1 MMTVNGKP
9 IGFFYSTRA
18 VIALAPLCPEGDPN
32 RLHECFLEKDY
43 QKRAE
48 FAARFLAILA
58 NAYEASAV
66 REDPTHVPV
75 HWDPEEFLDDIS
87 AQEAMELETMA
98 VQAYLEQRKVTVLT
112 EPKKPSAGAR
122 RAKKSN

>member
-1 MMTVNGKP
+1 MTVNGKP

-18 VIALAPLCPEGDPN
+18 VMQLAPLCPEGDPN

-48 FAARFLAILA
+48 FSARFLAILA
-58 NAYEASAV
+58 NCYEASAV
-66 REDPTHVPV
+66 REDPTHKPV

-87 AQEAMELETMA
+87 AAEATKLENMA
-98 VQAYLEQRKVTVLT
+98 VTAYLEQRKVTVLT
-112 EPKKPSAGAR
+112 EPKKPSADAGAE
-122 RAKKSN
+122 KK

>member
-1 MMTVNGKP
+1 MTVNGKP

-18 VIALAPLCPEGDPN
+18 VMWLAPYCPDGDPN
-32 RLHECFLEKDY
+32 RLHERFLEEDY

-48 FAARFLAILA
+48 FSARFLAILA

-66 REDPTHVPV
+66 REDPTHVAV

-87 AQEAMELETMA
+87 AAEATELENMA
-98 VQAYLEQRKVTVLT
+98 IASYMEHRKVTVLT
-112 EPKKPSAGAR
+112 EPKKPNADAGAE
-122 RAKKSN
+122 KK

>member
-1 MMTVNGKP
+1 MTVNGKP

-18 VIALAPLCPEGDPN
+18 VMALAPLCPEGDPN

-48 FAARFLAILA
+48 FSARFLAILA
-58 NAYEASAV
+58 NAFEASAV

-75 HWDPEEFLDDIS
+75 HWDPEEFLDDID
-87 AQEAMELETMA
+87 ATQAAELETMA
-98 VQAYLEQRKVTVLT
+98 VQAYLEHRKVTVLT
-112 EPKKPSAGAR
+112 EPKKPNADAGTE
-122 RAKKSN
+122 KK

>member
-1 MMTVNGKP
+1 MTVNGKE
-9 IGFFYSTRA
+9 IGFYFSTRA
-18 VIALAPLCPEGDPN
+18 MMWLAPYCPDGDPN
-32 RLHECFLEKDY
+32 RLHECFLETDY

-48 FAARFLAILA
+48 FTARFLAILA

-66 REDPTHVPV
+66 REDPTHVAV

-87 AQEAMELETMA
+87 AQEAVELETMA
-98 VQAYLEQRKVTVLT
+98 TQAYIEHKKVTVLT
-112 EPKKPSAGAR
+112 EPKKTSAGGG